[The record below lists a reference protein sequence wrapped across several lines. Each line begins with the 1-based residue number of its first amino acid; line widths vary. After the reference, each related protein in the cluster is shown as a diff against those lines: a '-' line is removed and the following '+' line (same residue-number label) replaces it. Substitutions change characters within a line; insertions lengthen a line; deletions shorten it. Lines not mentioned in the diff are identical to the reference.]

1 MLPRSKQ
8 PSNRRTPP
16 RLLVQSSSI
25 HAAGCITLDPVRK
38 GQRIL
43 EYDGPHLAKGLADI
57 RYAERIVTYLF
68 GVGDGDEVIDGFG
81 TGMFLNHSC
90 APNCESEDISGR
102 VFVIASRDIAAGE
115 ELLYEYNLYDSD
127 LADTCDCYCGAPQC
141 RGYHVLRL
149 GTKTPVRALLH
160 AKKLQSNRS
169 QPLRNKAQVRDTSS
183 TWAYAHSDTAI

>member
-1 MLPRSKQ
+1 MPSSSKQRSK
-8 PSNRRTPP
+8 RRTPP
-16 RLLVQSSSI
+16 RLLVQSSAI

-90 APNCESEDISGR
+90 APNCESENIEGR
-102 VFVIASRDIAAGE
+102 VFVVACRDIKAGE

-141 RGYHVLRL
+141 RGTMFSDLELKR
-149 GTKTPVRALLH
+149 RARAFARQKA
-160 AKKLQSNRS
+160 AK
-169 QPLRNKAQVRDTSS
+169 PT
-183 TWAYAHSDTAI
+183 TAATQ